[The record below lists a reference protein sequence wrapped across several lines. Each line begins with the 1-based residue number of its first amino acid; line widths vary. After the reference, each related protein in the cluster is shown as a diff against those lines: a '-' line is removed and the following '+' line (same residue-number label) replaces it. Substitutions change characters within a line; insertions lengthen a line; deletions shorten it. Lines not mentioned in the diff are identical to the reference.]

1 MQAVQD
7 TSAVMDSLGGRSS
20 VLFFHRILPI
30 LLATTSTLLTRNN
43 IVSAQLLDPNLPV
56 VTTSYGRIRGSV
68 QDIGDG
74 KSVLSFI
81 GIPFAAPPTRGNRF
95 RVSFSFSL
103 KMSSLQMSLETSHL
117 KTSLEI
123 IYIPCLLSSD
133 MFQIPVRRLYWS
145 WIVFLICLFRN
156 HNYLL
161 DTAGIWMRL
170 TILWTEYHALKYS
183 KDSCSQTW
191 CFLEKMK
198 TAFILMSLFLPWV
211 YIWTN
216 NCMYYVQSLCLL
228 TQDMCLHRVHCMYVL
243 TASKW
248 NAAKVPGRRLLS
260 WRGI

>member
-133 MFQIPVRRLYWS
+133 MFQIPVRRLY
-145 WIVFLICLFRN
+145 
-156 HNYLL
+156 
-161 DTAGIWMRL
+161 
-170 TILWTEYHALKYS
+170 
-183 KDSCSQTW
+183 
-191 CFLEKMK
+191 
-198 TAFILMSLFLPWV
+198 
-211 YIWTN
+211 
-216 NCMYYVQSLCLL
+216 
-228 TQDMCLHRVHCMYVL
+228 
-243 TASKW
+243 
-248 NAAKVPGRRLLS
+248 
-260 WRGI
+260 